1 MWLPKSCSFGKRR
14 VAARAAGF
22 TSHSEAARLYRARRS
37 WAIASARM
45 RDAIHVGAAPGRE
58 WSHAADRVSRAW
70 PAPTI
75 AKASVLNSRA
85 FQRPG
90 SSKFMRSTHENSL
103 KAALKACKGSFISV
117 GFFSLFVNALMLV
130 PSFYMLQVYG
140 RVVTSGSITTL
151 VMLTIIMTVLMVTMG
166 ALEWVRSR
174 IMVRLSTKLDV
185 LLSRDVYRASFKRA
199 LDSGGM
205 DASAQPLNDLTG
217 LRQFLTGNGLFAFFD
232 APWLPVYIGVMFL
245 FHPWFGWVAIASA
258 IVLLCL
264 AAVNEKL
271 TGKSIA
277 EANKQNI
284 AASLYTTKN
293 LRNAE
298 VIESMGMLHT
308 LMGRWGQR
316 QKKVLQLQSEASDN
330 GGLVSNL
337 SKTFRMLVQSLIL
350 GLGAYLAV
358 KQEITP
364 GLMIAGSI
372 LLGRALAPID
382 LMIGSWKGFISA
394 RSQYSRLN
402 EILDLQQAE
411 PQRMSLPPPEGHVLV
426 ENLVVSAP
434 GSKTPILKN
443 IGFAVPAGSV
453 VGIIGPSASGKST
466 LARALLGVWA
476 PQHGVVRLD
485 GADIN
490 NWDKQELGPYVG
502 YLPQDIELFEG
513 SISENI
519 ARFGEIDSEKVIAA
533 AKTAGVHEM
542 ILQLPNGYDTVIGSD
557 GVNLSGGQRQ
567 RVGLARAIYGTPRL
581 IILDEPNSNLDEVG
595 ERALAQAIQQ
605 IKATGA
611 TIFIITHRTS
621 ILAQLDRLLVMSAGT
636 IAMYGPRE
644 LVMAELN
651 KQQQAAQQPVAHAAP
666 SAAAART

>member
-1 MWLPKSCSFGKRR
+1 
-14 VAARAAGF
+14 
-22 TSHSEAARLYRARRS
+22 
-37 WAIASARM
+37 
-45 RDAIHVGAAPGRE
+45 
-58 WSHAADRVSRAW
+58 
-70 PAPTI
+70 
-75 AKASVLNSRA
+75 
-85 FQRPG
+85 
-90 SSKFMRSTHENSL
+90 MRSTHENSL
-103 KAALKACKGSFISV
+103 KAALKACRGSFISV
-117 GFFSLFVNALMLV
+117 GFFSFFVNMLMLV

-140 RVVTSGSITTL
+140 RVVTSGSISTL
-151 VMLTIIMTVLMVTMG
+151 VMLTLIMTVLMATMG
-166 ALEWVRSR
+166 SLEWTRSR

-185 LLSRDVYRASFKRA
+185 MLSRDVYRASFKRA

-232 APWLPVYIGVMFL
+232 TPWLPVYIGVMFL
-245 FHPWFGWVAIASA
+245 FHPWYGWIAIASA
-258 IVLLCL
+258 LILLCL

-271 TGKSIA
+271 TGKAIA

-298 VIESMGMLHT
+298 VIESMGMLHA
-308 LMGRWGQR
+308 LMERWGAR
-316 QKKVLQLQSEASDN
+316 QKRVLALQSSASDK
-330 GGLVSNL
+330 GGMVTSL

-350 GLGAYLAV
+350 GVGAYLAV

-394 RSQYSRLN
+394 RSQYERLN
-402 EILDLQQAE
+402 EILDKQQAE
-411 PQRMSLPPPEGHVLV
+411 PQRMSLPAPQGNVLV

-434 GSKTPILKN
+434 GSKAPILKN
-443 IGFAVPAGSV
+443 ISFAVQAGSV
-453 VGIIGPSASGKST
+453 VGVIGPSASGKST

-490 NWDKQELGPYVG
+490 NWDKRELGPYVG

-513 SISENI
+513 TISENI
-519 ARFGEIDSEKVIAA
+519 ARFGEIDAEKVIQA

-542 ILQLPNGYDTVIGSD
+542 ILQLPDGYDTVIGSE

-595 ERALAQAIQQ
+595 ERALAQAIAQL
-605 IKATGA
+605 KNTGA
-611 TIFIITHRTS
+611 TIFIITHRTN
-621 ILAQLDRLLVMSAGT
+621 ILAQLDRLLVLNNGT
-636 IAMYGPRE
+636 IGLYGPRE

-651 KQQQAAQQPVAHAAP
+651 KQQQAAQQKVAQAVPAA
-666 SAAAART
+666 SAART

>member
-1 MWLPKSCSFGKRR
+1 
-14 VAARAAGF
+14 
-22 TSHSEAARLYRARRS
+22 
-37 WAIASARM
+37 
-45 RDAIHVGAAPGRE
+45 
-58 WSHAADRVSRAW
+58 
-70 PAPTI
+70 
-75 AKASVLNSRA
+75 
-85 FQRPG
+85 
-90 SSKFMRSTHENSL
+90 
-103 KAALKACKGSFISV
+103 
-117 GFFSLFVNALMLV
+117 
-130 PSFYMLQVYG
+130 
-140 RVVTSGSITTL
+140 
-151 VMLTIIMTVLMVTMG
+151 
-166 ALEWVRSR
+166 
-174 IMVRLSTKLDV
+174 
-185 LLSRDVYRASFKRA
+185 
-199 LDSGGM
+199 
-205 DASAQPLNDLTG
+205 
-217 LRQFLTGNGLFAFFD
+217 LRQVLSGNGLFAFFD
-232 APWLPVYIGVMFL
+232 TPWLPVYIGVMFL
-245 FHPWFGWVAIASA
+245 FHPWYGWIAIASA
-258 IVLLCL
+258 LILLCL

-271 TGKSIA
+271 TGKAIA

-298 VIESMGMLHT
+298 VIESMGMLNT
-308 LMGRWGQR
+308 LMERWGAR
-316 QKKVLQLQSEASDN
+316 QKKVLALQSNASDK
-330 GGLVSNL
+330 GGMITSL

-350 GLGAYLAV
+350 GVGAYLAV

-394 RSQYSRLN
+394 RSQYERLN
-402 EILDLQQAE
+402 EILDKQQAE
-411 PQRMSLPPPEGHVLV
+411 PQRMSLPAPQGNVLV

-434 GSKTPILKN
+434 GSKAPILKN
-443 IGFAVPAGSV
+443 ISFAVQAGSV

-490 NWDKQELGPYVG
+490 NWDKRELGPHVG

-513 SISENI
+513 TVSENI
-519 ARFGEIDSEKVIAA
+519 ARFGEISSEKVIQAA
-533 AKTAGVHEM
+533 RTAGVHEM
-542 ILQLPNGYDTVIGSD
+542 ILQLPDGYDTVIGSD

-567 RVGLARAIYGTPRL
+567 RVGLARAIYGAPRL

-595 ERALAQAIQQ
+595 ERALAQAIRE

-621 ILAQLDRLLVMSAGT
+621 ILSQLDRLLVMNGGAISL
-636 IAMYGPRE
+636 YGPRE

-651 KQQQAAQQPVAHAAP
+651 KQQQAAQQKTVPAAP
-666 SAAAART
+666 GVSSMRSE

>member
-1 MWLPKSCSFGKRR
+1 
-14 VAARAAGF
+14 
-22 TSHSEAARLYRARRS
+22 
-37 WAIASARM
+37 
-45 RDAIHVGAAPGRE
+45 
-58 WSHAADRVSRAW
+58 
-70 PAPTI
+70 
-75 AKASVLNSRA
+75 
-85 FQRPG
+85 
-90 SSKFMRSTHENSL
+90 MRSTHENSL

-117 GFFSLFVNALMLV
+117 GFFSFFVNMLMLV

-140 RVVTSGSITTL
+140 RVVTSGSISTL
-151 VMLTIIMTVLMVTMG
+151 VMLTLIMTVLMATMG
-166 ALEWVRSR
+166 SLEWTRSR

-185 LLSRDVYRASFKRA
+185 MLSRDVYRASFKRA

-232 APWLPVYIGVMFL
+232 TPWLPVYIGVMFL
-245 FHPWFGWVAIASA
+245 FHPWYGWIAIASA
-258 IVLLCL
+258 IILLCL
-264 AAVNEKL
+264 AAINEKL
-271 TGKSIA
+271 TGKAIA

-308 LMGRWGQR
+308 LMERWGAR
-316 QKKVLQLQSEASDN
+316 QKKVLALQSSASDK
-330 GGLVSNL
+330 GGMITSL

-350 GLGAYLAV
+350 GVGAYLAV

-394 RSQYSRLN
+394 RSQYERLN
-402 EILDLQQAE
+402 DILDKQQAE
-411 PQRMSLPPPEGHVLV
+411 PQRMSLPAPQGNVLV
-426 ENLVVSAP
+426 ENLMVGAP

-443 IGFAVPAGSV
+443 ISFAVQAGSV

-490 NWDKQELGPYVG
+490 NWDKRELGPYVG

-513 SISENI
+513 TISENI
-519 ARFGEIDSEKVIAA
+519 ARFGEIDAEQVIQA

-542 ILQLPNGYDTVIGSD
+542 ILQLPDGYDTVIGSE

-595 ERALAQAIQQ
+595 ERALAHAIAQL
-605 IKATGA
+605 KTTGA
-611 TIFIITHRTS
+611 TIFIITHRTN
-621 ILAQLDRLLVMSAGT
+621 ILAQLDRLLVLSNGT
-636 IAMYGPRE
+636 IGLYGPRE

-651 KQQQAAQQPVAHAAP
+651 KQQQAAQQKVAQAAP
-666 SAAAART
+666 AVSTART

>member
-1 MWLPKSCSFGKRR
+1 
-14 VAARAAGF
+14 
-22 TSHSEAARLYRARRS
+22 
-37 WAIASARM
+37 M
-45 RDAIHVGAAPGRE
+45 RN
-58 WSHAADRVSRAW
+58 
-70 PAPTI
+70 T
-75 AKASVLNSRA
+75 
-85 FQRPG
+85 Q
-90 SSKFMRSTHENSL
+90 EN
-103 KAALKACKGSFISV
+103 ALKVALRACKGSFISV
-117 GFFSLFVNALMLV
+117 GFFSFFVNALMLV

-140 RVVTSGSITTL
+140 RVVTSGSISTL
-151 VMLTIIMTVLMVTMG
+151 VMLTLIMTLLMATMG
-166 ALEWVRSR
+166 SLEWTRSR
-174 IMVRLSTKLDV
+174 IMVRLSTRLDV

-232 APWLPVYIGVMFL
+232 VPWLPVYIGVMFL
-245 FHPWFGWVAIASA
+245 FHPWYGWFAIGCA

-264 AAVNEKL
+264 AVVNEKL
-271 TGKSIA
+271 TGKAIA

-284 AASLYTTKN
+284 AANLYTNKN

-298 VIESMGMLHT
+298 VIESMGMLET
-308 LMGRWGQR
+308 LMGRWGARQR
-316 QKKVLQLQSEASDN
+316 KVLLLQSQASDN
-330 GGLVSNL
+330 GGMITSF

-358 KQEITP
+358 QQEITP

-382 LMIGSWKGFISA
+382 LMIGSWKGFIAA
-394 RSQYSRLN
+394 RSQYARLN
-402 EILDLQQAE
+402 EILDKQQAE
-411 PQRMSLPPPEGHVLV
+411 PERMSLPAPEGHVLV
-426 ENLVVSAP
+426 ENLIVSAP

-443 IGFAVPAGSV
+443 ISLAVPAGSV
-453 VGIIGPSASGKST
+453 VGVIGPSASGKST

-490 NWDKQELGPYVG
+490 NWDKRELGPHLG

-519 ARFGEIDSEKVIAA
+519 ARFRDVDPEKVIQA

-542 ILQLPNGYDTVIGSD
+542 ILQLPEGYDTVIGAD

-567 RVGLARAIYGTPRL
+567 RVGLARAIYGNPRL
-581 IILDEPNSNLDEVG
+581 IVLDEPNSNLDEVG
-595 ERALAQAIQQ
+595 ERALALAIQQ
-605 IKATGA
+605 LKTTGA
-611 TIFIITHRTS
+611 TVFVITHRTS
-621 ILAQLDRLLVMSAGT
+621 ILAQLDRLLVMSGGAIGL
-636 IAMYGPRE
+636 YGPRDK
-644 LVMAELN
+644 VMAELN
-651 KQQQAAQQPVAHAAP
+651 KQQLSAQQKIAQVVPGTS
-666 SAAAART
+666 SARS